1 MIKIYSNSKYFELI
15 VQALN
20 YLFTRYNKSI
30 SEDKHI
36 LWSITNKINLSSNDI
51 YILFNPHNINPMPK
65 KYIIYNFEQLQVI
78 TTWDI
83 SNFESDYWTKLKNA
97 WQVWDYSLT
106 NIEYLKNTHNIDA
119 MFLPLGW
126 SPTMKNINFK
136 STLWSER
143 INTIMFI
150 GLMNEKRRDFLK
162 PIHTLCKSMNYNMFL
177 SNKCWDFEYI
187 NICSITKIAI
197 NIHYY
202 SGSTILEVHRI
213 IPLILSDIW
222 IISERSNDRWY
233 DDLFNDIIDW
243 IDINTCCSKIEEI
256 ILLDPETVNI
266 ELKNRK
272 RKLIER
278 CDYLKFWIDSNIKI

>member
-233 DDLFNDIIDW
+233 DDLFNDIID
-243 IDINTCCSKIEEI
+243 CSH
-256 ILLDPETVNI
+256 T
-266 ELKNRK
+266 
-272 RKLIER
+272 
-278 CDYLKFWIDSNIKI
+278 